1 MDVLLTAVS
10 VRGSG
15 ERRRSV
21 GVGGI
26 TLTSDPISTRKCV
39 LVCAS
44 ETKNKR
50 LAIGPET
57 PVAASVRP
65 SRFPRC
71 SGPGT
76 SWQLRRT
83 SYGTSRCTGVVRRWE
98 RGCEGDDL
106 WRDCGCVEGGLWRE
120 KPLD

>member
-26 TLTSDPISTRKCV
+26 TLTSDPVSTRKCV

-57 PVAASVRP
+57 
-65 SRFPRC
+65 C
-71 SGPGT
+71 
-76 SWQLRRT
+76 RRE
-83 SYGTSRCTGVVRRWE
+83 C
-98 RGCEGDDL
+98 
-106 WRDCGCVEGGLWRE
+106 
-120 KPLD
+120 PA